1 MGKLSA
7 FLRLIRPVNC
17 VMMGFAVIVGASLVT
32 YPNFSTNLLLAF
44 ITSFTLTAASMTI
57 NDYYD
62 RDIDAINEPQ
72 RPIPSGAISPKE
84 ALFLALVLSVI
95 GFMAAFGTNVY
106 CLIVAAIAWIVS
118 VTYVTKGKRTGLPG
132 NLLVSTCVVIPFIY
146 GGFAAGR
153 PELTTM
159 IFVAIAFFSNTG
171 REVAKDIVDT
181 EGDKSQD
188 IKTIPVVYGERVAA
202 FVSSIFFIL
211 AVALSPLPW
220 LLELVSPW
228 FLPPVI
234 LTDAGLVWSSFSL
247 ARDHSRNN
255 ARRVKNLAL
264 IWFLTGLLGF
274 VAGSIG

>member
-44 ITSFTLTAASMTI
+44 ITSFTLTATSMAI

-95 GFMAAFGTNVY
+95 GFVAAFGTNVY

-146 GGFAAGR
+146 GGFAAGS

-159 IFVAIAFFSNTG
+159 IFVAIAFLSNTG
-171 REVAKDIVDT
+171 REVAKDIVDI
-181 EGDKSQD
+181 EGDNSQD
-188 IKTIPVVYGERVAA
+188 IKTIPVVHGERVAA

-220 LLELVSPW
+220 LLKLVSPW

-255 ARRVKNLAL
+255 ARRVKNLVL